1 MQTMQIAAN
10 DAAPDAM
17 HQDSVHNTAADS
29 HQTPNTVH
37 HAQEETHASTGHD
50 TGHHGNMSY
59 WQNMGT
65 GPLLLNIL
73 PFVGLLLM
81 IAILPLIPKVDH
93 WWHQNKNKLMV
104 AAVCGIAG
112 VAFYLMPTGDW
123 HKVLHTYTEYAAF
136 IALLASLFII
146 SGGIYISGPF
156 AGFPHVNTMFLALGA
171 ILANLMGTT
180 GASMLLIRPLITAN
194 KPRRHKTHLMVFF
207 IFIVANCGGLLT
219 PLGDPPLYMG
229 FLRGVP
235 FEWTLR
241 LFPEWLVMVGM
252 LLLVFLALDT
262 YLFTREELETK
273 TSLTHIVQSGAEGK
287 KLKIEG
293 ARNLGFLGL
302 VVGVILTSGYLVHPF
317 LKTNYGLSNAD
328 IGAQLFQVVALSI
341 ITAIS
346 FFTTPARIR
355 EANAFSFEPILEVAC
370 IFVGIFGAMIPA
382 LTILE
387 AKGSMLPLNTAWQ
400 YFWVTGGL
408 SGFLDN
414 APTYLTFVTLAA
426 SKNGVPTAPLT
437 EFTAQFPE
445 LLAAISAG
453 AVFMGALTYIG
464 NGPNFMVKTIAEH
477 SNIKMPSFGGY
488 ILWSFSVLLPLLV
501 IITFLNFI

>member
-1 MQTMQIAAN
+1 MQNATKNIVLHGSSPQTMTHT
-10 DAAPDAM
+10 M
-17 HQDSVHNTAADS
+17 KGHQHTEAD
-29 HQTPNTVH
+29 TVQH
-37 HAQEETHASTGHD
+37 VQEETHASTSQD
-50 TGHHGNMSY
+50 SGHHGNLAY

-65 GPLLLNIL
+65 GSLLLNIL

-104 AAVCGIAG
+104 AGFCAVAG
-112 VAFYLMPTGDW
+112 VAFYIFPTGDW

-171 ILANLMGTT
+171 LLANLMGTT

-194 KPRRHKTHLMVFF
+194 KPRKHKTHLMVFF

-241 LFPEWLVMVGM
+241 LLPEWFVMIGM
-252 LLLVFLALDT
+252 LLLVFLVLDT

-273 TSLTHIVQSGAEGK
+273 ESLTHIVQSGADGK
-287 KLKIEG
+287 KLKIDG

-302 VVGVILTSGYLVHPF
+302 VVGVILTSGYLIHPF
-317 LKTNYGLSNAD
+317 LKANYGLSNAD
-328 IGAQLFQVVALSI
+328 IGAQLFQVVALI
-341 ITAIS
+341 VITAIS
-346 FFTTPARIR
+346 YFTTPSRVR

-387 AKGSMLPLNTAWQ
+387 AKGSLLPLKSAWQ

-445 LLAAISAG
+445 LLAAISTG

-488 ILWSFSVLLPLLV
+488 MLWSFSVLIPLLV
-501 IITFLNFI
+501 IITFLNFL

>member
-1 MQTMQIAAN
+1 MQIAAT
-10 DAAPDAM
+10 DTAPDVT
-17 HQDSVHNTAADS
+17 HQDHSTTPTQTLTDS
-29 HQTPNTVH
+29 HSPNTVH
-37 HAQEETHASTGHD
+37 HAQEETHASTSHD

-104 AAVCGIAG
+104 AGLCAIAG

-123 HKVLHTYTEYAAF
+123 HKVLHTYVEYAAF

-171 ILANLMGTT
+171 VLANLMGTT

-194 KPRRHKTHLMVFF
+194 KPRQHKTHLMVFF

-235 FEWTLR
+235 FEWTFSHLI
-241 LFPEWLVMVGM
+241 PEWFVMVGM
-252 LLLVFLALDT
+252 LLLVFLVLDT
-262 YLFTREELETK
+262 YLFTKEELDTK
-273 TSLTHIVQSGAEGK
+273 HSLTHIVQSGAEGK

-293 ARNLGFLGL
+293 ARNLGFLAM
-302 VVGVILTSGYLVHPF
+302 VVGVILASGYMVHPY
-317 LKTNYGLSNAD
+317 LKAAYGLSNAD
-328 IGAQLFQVVALSI
+328 IGAQLFQVVALTL
-341 ITAIS
+341 ITLTS
-346 FFTTPARIR
+346 YFTTPARIR

-387 AKGSMLPLNTAWQ
+387 AKGSLLPLETPWQ

-437 EFTAQFPE
+437 EFVAQFPE
-445 LLAAISAG
+445 LLAAISVG

-501 IITFLNFI
+501 IVTFLNFI